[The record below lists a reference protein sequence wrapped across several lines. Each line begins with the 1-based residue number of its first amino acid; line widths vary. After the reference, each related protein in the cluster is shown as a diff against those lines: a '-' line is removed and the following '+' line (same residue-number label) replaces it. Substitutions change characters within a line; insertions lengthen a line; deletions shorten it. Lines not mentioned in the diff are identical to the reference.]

1 MKKLLMSVAGA
12 EHFGLTLIDLK
23 PCPFCGG
30 QANVIEHRFHGL
42 DSSYGLQCKKCKA
55 ETYQFY
61 ESEEKAIK
69 AWNRRAGEEEQHET
83 V

>member
-1 MKKLLMSVAGA
+1 MNDV
-12 EHFGLTLIDLK
+12 LK
-23 PCPFCGG
+23 PCPLCGG

-61 ESEEKAIK
+61 ESEEKAIE
-69 AWNRRAGEEEQHET
+69 AWNRRAGDEYSLEGIVTHWMPMPEPPEEP
-83 V
+83 

>member
-1 MKKLLMSVAGA
+1 MDVREKLV
-12 EHFGLTLIDLK
+12 DLK

-30 QANVIEHRFHGL
+30 EADVIEHLFHGL

-61 ESEEKAIK
+61 KSKEKAIE
-69 AWNRRAGEEEQHET
+69 AWNHRAGEEDNND
-83 V
+83 